1 MIIVFVTAPKG
12 KGEEIAKRI
21 LERRLAACINLVT
34 VKSMYWWEN
43 KIVHEEEDLLII
55 KTRKDIF
62 DKLSNFI
69 KEIHPYKVPEIIALK
84 ASDVNIEYLSWIESE
99 TSLKKIHSAEK

>member
-12 KGEEIAKRI
+12 KGEEIAKKI
-21 LERRLAACINLVT
+21 LEKRLAVCINITT

-43 KIVHEEEDLLII
+43 NIVHEEEDLLII

-62 DKLSNFI
+62 DRLSNFI
-69 KEIHPYKVPEIIALK
+69 EEIHPYKIPEIIALK
-84 ASDVNIEYLSWIESE
+84 ASDVNVEYLSWIESE
-99 TSLKKIHSAEK
+99 TSLKKIYSAEK